1 MNKTAFVVDAHL
13 GAVRLADLH
22 KVRDRLRSDNSLA
35 PARNSP
41 VDVPVL
47 TGNQGLKINQL
58 YPASNSSSVR
68 YYLPAYQLATSSA
81 GPSVELRYDGED
93 GESVGRLTIDF
104 SWKPPDAGDLQL
116 RVMEHTVD
124 LELHYQLPV
133 EGSASAAA
141 SEVVSL
147 QPLQIAKDGA
157 AQSVTLFS
165 DKTEFDSVYQAM
177 RDEGRKARL
186 FLQYSANVGVK
197 TWRQIPIGQAGN
209 IKNQTAVLKRKGA
222 LLTNV
227 LSKAALSGIRG
238 TALTAAPARVAV
250 REDDAD
256 EAARVR
262 AVRTVIAQPRLLRH
276 PTVRVRASRPAASSA
291 ATRRRVVARPA
302 KPSAAS
308 VVRSALPA
316 ASVVSALRTAHVS
329 AAVPVLARAQPSPA
343 AAVASSAS
351 ARGRVVTAARAT
363 AAATPVLTSATLTR
377 VNAPKL
383 KAAVASSDLLIKNI
397 KAVPLKLA
405 LTPRG
410 EPAIVDTELECSAE
424 LPFTFDPRT
433 QSSVYATETFQTSG
447 IHLLLP
453 RTLTD
458 ESGRINRVVYQDN
471 LMPDVIHVAPTEYRL
486 ARSPESPFLPSL
498 SMLCADFGTEAG
510 EGEAE
515 VLFNV
520 VCSYELEPW
529 LDPETIELA
538 RAELAAE
545 GHTARFT
552 PIVPRE
558 AKLSLDID
566 FLGDDQN
573 RSEAEI
579 ETSVG
584 ISDTLMLDHNSFTR
598 LWRER
603 LAQQGAG
610 ITGKVAYQLF
620 DGTPAQSRVVL
631 SLWETSADVF
641 DVEPLG
647 VAEGGNGR
655 LRVRIR
661 NRIESETEVVRLPE
675 ERLSSEA
682 VAVPVDAA
690 SVIGRRLK
698 PQEFID
704 IDYQLTPPDAVAESF
719 DPIVFGRVHPN
730 LNALL
735 KLFMLNSG
743 YSSLSFALT
752 VSAADGVFGPA
763 AAGSEPLIGL
773 LVEFDDGSQAQL
785 TPEDPESE
793 VTLVGRLIDQL
804 LGEQD
809 DQQRY
814 FYRVT
819 NLHASGE
826 GARTSWKE
834 GQGSDPLQVGS
845 AVVQLDF

>member
-1 MNKTAFVVDAHL
+1 MNKTAFVVDANL

-22 KVRDRLRSDNSLA
+22 KVRDRFRSENSLS
-35 PARNSP
+35 PSRNSP
-41 VDVPVL
+41 AEQPVL
-47 TGNQGLKINQL
+47 EGNQELKVNQL
-58 YPASNSSSVR
+58 YPASNNSSVR
-68 YYLPAYQLATSSA
+68 FYLPAYQLAAAPA
-81 GPSVELRYDGED
+81 GPSVELRYEGEG
-93 GESVGRLTIDF
+93 GESAGRLTIDF
-104 SWKPPDAGDLQL
+104 SWKPPDAASFQL
-116 RVMEHTVD
+116 RVIEHIVD
-124 LELHYQLPV
+124 LELRYQLPI
-133 EGSASAAA
+133 EGSSGAAA
-141 SEVVSL
+141 PEVVPL
-147 QPLQIAKDGA
+147 QPLQISKDGA
-157 AQSVTLFS
+157 AQSVTLFA
-165 DKTEFDSVYQAM
+165 DKKEFDAVYQAM
-177 RDEGRKARL
+177 RDEGRRARL
-186 FLQYSANVGVK
+186 FLQYSANVGVR
-197 TWRQIPIGQAGN
+197 TWRQIPLGVAGS

-222 LLTNV
+222 LVTNV
-227 LSKAALSGIRG
+227 LSKAALSEIRG
-238 TALTAAPARVAV
+238 TALTSASARIAV
-250 REDDAD
+250 REDDAA
-256 EAARVR
+256 EAARVS
-262 AVRTVIAQPRLLRH
+262 AVRSVIADPQLLRRSA
-276 PTVRVRASRPAASSA
+276 VRVRLDEPAIPAVA
-291 ATRRRVVARPA
+291 ARRRVMVG
-302 KPSAAS
+302 
-308 VVRSALPA
+308 RSALPT
-316 ASVVSALRTAHVS
+316 ASVVSALSTAHLS
-329 AAVPVLARAQPSPA
+329 AAVLTRAQPSPA
-343 AAVASSAS
+343 AAVVGRAS
-351 ARGRVVTAARAT
+351 ARGRAVTAART
-363 AAATPVLTSATLTR
+363 RAAADPVLTSATLTR

-397 KAVPLKLA
+397 KAIPLKLA

-410 EPAIVDTELECSAE
+410 EPAIVDTELKCSAE
-424 LPFTFDPRT
+424 LPFFFDPRT
-433 QSSVYATETFQTSG
+433 QSSVYATGTFQTSG

-458 ESGRINRVVYQDN
+458 ESGRVNRVVYQDN

-510 EGEAE
+510 EGQAE

-573 RSEAEI
+573 RDEAEI
-579 ETSVG
+579 EASVG
-584 ISDTLMLDHNSFTR
+584 ISDALMLDHNRFTR

-610 ITGKVAYQLF
+610 ITGKVDYQLF
-620 DGTPAQSRVVL
+620 DGTPAQSRVAL
-631 SLWETSADVF
+631 SLWETSPDVF
-641 DVEPLG
+641 DVQSLG
-647 VAEGGNGR
+647 LAEGGAGR

-661 NRIESETEVVRLPE
+661 NRIESETEIVRLPE
-675 ERLSSEA
+675 ERVSSAA

-704 IDYQLTPPDAVAESF
+704 VDYRLTPPDAAVESF
-719 DPIVFGRVHPN
+719 DPIVFGRVHPD

-743 YSSLSFALT
+743 YSSLSFAVA

-763 AAGSEPLIGL
+763 AAGAEPLIGL
-773 LVEFDDGSQAQL
+773 LVEFDDGSRAEL
-785 TPEDPESE
+785 TPAAPKSE
-793 VTLVGRLIDQL
+793 VTLVGRLVDQL
-804 LGEQD
+804 LGATD

-834 GQGSDPLQVGS
+834 GQGSQPLQVGS